1 MVNVLLGY
9 GSCIHTH
16 DQSRLVLRS
25 SRLTARQQLENLC
38 PQQIS
43 GSPVHPHTPECAGRL
58 PNGPA
63 LQTQLPHP
71 LIIIYRDNPAHPI
84 YGTSELPCHKE
95 ILDEFDNFFCEVEN
109 EQGIYMIGICS
120 CRALLCQFGITNHQI
135 QRANYHSPS
144 VAAEP
149 CSA

>member
-9 GSCIHTH
+9 GSCIHTQ
-16 DQSRLVLRS
+16 DQGRSVLRPS
-25 SRLTARQQLENLC
+25 VSQ
-38 PQQIS
+38 P
-43 GSPVHPHTPECAGRL
+43 PECAGRL

-95 ILDEFDNFFCEVEN
+95 ILDEFDSFFCEVKN
-109 EQGIYMIGICS
+109 ERNLVLI
-120 CRALLCQFGITNHQI
+120 
-135 QRANYHSPS
+135 
-144 VAAEP
+144 
-149 CSA
+149 